1 MGEAVGVREGV
12 GDGRNEGA
20 PLREG
25 RAVGEKVGARVAAD
39 GATVGLW
46 VELAAPVVNSR
57 NSLLLSVSGWCLS
70 CTTSWFVICRWLFDA
85 SLLNEDDTA
94 AAILLGSL
102 VVDLAA
108 NCNNGDVIDVEP
120 S

>member
-1 MGEAVGVREGV
+1 MREGV
-12 GDGRNEGA
+12 GDGRNDGA

-25 RAVGEKVGARVAAD
+25 RAVGEKVGARVAAVGARVED